1 MLSRVKC
8 IVFVCDVGMGF
19 SVMGVIIFCKCLEKV
34 GLVIEVKYYVI
45 ENVFADADI
54 VVIYVSLEGCVK
66 CVMDK
71 LLILINNY
79 IGDLKFDILF
89 N

>member
-1 MLSRVKC
+1 
-8 IVFVCDVGMGF
+8 MGF
-19 SVMGVIIFCKCLEKV
+19 SAMGAIIFRKRLEKA

-54 VVIYVSLEGCVK
+54 VVIYVSLEGRVK
-66 CVMDK
+66 RVTDK